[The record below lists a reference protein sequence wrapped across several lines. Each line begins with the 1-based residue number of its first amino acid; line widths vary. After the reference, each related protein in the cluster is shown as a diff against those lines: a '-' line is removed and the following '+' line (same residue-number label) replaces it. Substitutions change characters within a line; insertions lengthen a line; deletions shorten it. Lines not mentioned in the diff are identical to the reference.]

1 MKKQIT
7 IKPNKS
13 LNNKQIIYFLIF
25 TGLIIFFIG
34 IRFSILGAWPILI
47 FGLIEFGILTT
58 CTFLYY
64 NYTKNKQTLT
74 LNKNEIQIQKICDQ
88 EIVDNQKY
96 NLHWSQIKN
105 NQDSL
110 SLHYAG
116 KKNIFAN
123 FLSGKK
129 RLKLKKIIERYKS
142 RYI

>member
-74 LNKNEIQIQKICDQ
+74 LNKNEIQIQKIFDQ

-96 NLHWSQIKN
+96 NLHWSQIKY

>member
-25 TGLIIFFIG
+25 TGLIIFLIG

-74 LNKNEIQIQKICDQ
+74 LNKNEIQIQKIFDQ

>member
-25 TGLIIFFIG
+25 TGLIIFLIG

-74 LNKNEIQIQKICDQ
+74 LNKNEIQIQKIFDQ

-96 NLHWSQIKN
+96 NLHWSQIKY

>member
-34 IRFSILGAWPILI
+34 IRFLILGAWPILF

-74 LNKNEIQIQKICDQ
+74 LNKNEIQIQKIFDQ

>member
-47 FGLIEFGILTT
+47 FGLIEFGILIS

-74 LNKNEIQIQKICDQ
+74 LNKNEIQIQKIFDQ

>member
-25 TGLIIFFIG
+25 TGFLIFFIG
-34 IRFSILGAWPILI
+34 VRFLIVGAWPILI
-47 FGLIEFGILTT
+47 FGLVEFGILVC
-58 CTFLYY
+58 CTVLYY
-64 NYTKNKQTLT
+64 NYAKSKQKLT
-74 LNKNEIQIQKICDQ
+74 LENNEIQIQKIHDQ
-88 EIVDNQKY
+88 EILDDQKY

-105 NQDSL
+105 NSDSL

-116 KKNIFAN
+116 KRNIFAN
-123 FLSGKK
+123 FLSSKK

-142 RYI
+142 RNT

>member
-64 NYTKNKQTLT
+64 NYAKNKHKLT
-74 LNKNEIQIQKICDQ
+74 LDNNEIQIQKIHDQ
-88 EIVDNQKY
+88 EILDDQKY

-105 NQDSL
+105 NSDSL

-116 KKNIFAN
+116 KRNIFAN
-123 FLSGKK
+123 FLSSKK